1 MKRRWPALLGC
12 TLSIAACSAPQDPK
26 GPSPD
31 LVDTPVQPAPAELE
45 QPPKPT
51 GTGLAR
57 SMTPQPKVALPARKP
72 RPPTQLPDL
81 PFERYQLD
89 NGLTVILHRDNRLP
103 LVAVSVWYHVGAI
116 NERAGRSGFAHL
128 FEHMMFQAS
137 PHVGEDQHFKILE
150 QIGATGVNGTTE
162 FDRTN
167 YFETVPSNELE
178 TALWL
183 ESDRM
188 GFLLASL
195 TEKSLKNQIDV
206 VQNER
211 RQSVENAP
219 YGLLEEQIT
228 KLLYPEPHPYF
239 GDVIGSMKDI
249 GAASLSDVQDFFQTY
264 YTPANAVLTI
274 AGDLDPA
281 QTKALV
287 QKYFGT
293 LKGRPKP
300 ERPNLPMPALA
311 GEKRLDWKEPVARL
325 PKLSVVW
332 PGPSAFSED
341 AAALD
346 LLAYVLSGTRS
357 SRLDKRVSYDDLIA
371 QSSAAHFSE
380 QLSGGRFSIDIV
392 VRPGRTLDEAEKAVF
407 EILDELEK
415 KPPTWEELD
424 RALNFRE
431 TSVVRGLEQLG
442 NMGGRAEQLQLYQF
456 YLGDPGKLA
465 WDLGRYQAVTPED
478 VLRVKQKY
486 LGKNRIVAR
495 ATPAAAGAGQ
505 GAAE

>member
-1 MKRRWPALLGC
+1 MKRRWSLLAGCHLAL
-12 TLSIAACSAPQDPK
+12 ACSSPQDPK
-26 GPSPD
+26 GPGPE
-31 LVDTPVQPAPAELE
+31 LVDVPVPMAAPGELE
-45 QPPKPT
+45 QPPKAT
-51 GTGLAR
+51 GSGTAR
-57 SMTPQPKVALPARKP
+57 AMTPAPKAELSKRKP
-72 RPPTQLPDL
+72 RAATKLPEL
-81 PFERYQLD
+81 AYERYQLD
-89 NGLTVILHRDNRLP
+89 NGLTVILHQDNRLP
-103 LVAVSVWYHVGAI
+103 LAAVSVWYHVGAI

-128 FEHMMFQAS
+128 FEHMMFQGS

-150 QIGATGVNGTTE
+150 QIGATGVNGTTD

-167 YFETVPSNELE
+167 YFETVPANELE

-183 ESDRM
+183 EADRM
-188 GFLLASL
+188 GFLLTSV

-228 KLLYPEPHPYF
+228 KVLYPEPHPYF

-249 GAASLSDVQDFFQTY
+249 GAAGLADVQDFFLTN
-264 YTPANAVLTI
+264 YTPANAVLTV
-274 AGDLDPA
+274 AGDF
-281 QTKALV
+281 QTVAVKALI
-287 QKYFGT
+287 QKYFGS

-300 ERPNLPMPALA
+300 ERPQPPMPVLA
-311 GEKRLDWKEPVARL
+311 GEKRIDWQEPVGRL
-325 PKLSVVW
+325 PKFSVVW

-371 QSSAAHFSE
+371 QSSSAHFSE
-380 QLSGGRFSIDIV
+380 QLSGGRFSIDVV
-392 VRPGRTLDEAEKAVF
+392 VRPGRTIEEAEKAVF
-407 EILDELEK
+407 QVLDELDQ
-415 KPPTWEELD
+415 KPATWEELD

-431 TSVVRGLEQLG
+431 TGIIRGLEKLG

-465 WDLGRYQAVTPED
+465 WDLSRYQAVTPED
-478 VLRVKQKY
+478 VARVKAKY
-486 LGKNRIVAR
+486 LGKSRVIVR
-495 ATPAAAGAGQ
+495 ATPAAAGAAQ